1 LGGDHAIFS
10 AKTSVWWK
18 DVRGVGGGFVED
30 WFRQNVCCC
39 GGDTKIIGFWKFKWF
54 GNQSFKDLFPSLF
67 AKELFADASI
77 AERILVNNAN
87 SRWAWY
93 WKDQLSGVEE
103 QLLNNL
109 VELLAGFSIQPN
121 VIDRW

>member
-1 LGGDHAIFS
+1 LVQ
-10 AKTSVWWK
+10 AKCVLL
-18 DVRGVGGGFVED
+18 
-30 WFRQNVCCC
+30 C
-39 GGDTKIIGFWKFKWF
+39 GGDSKIIGFWKFKWF

-109 VELLAGFSIQPN
+109 IELLAGFSIQPN